1 MAKIFMDEDFFML
14 HECRFCLG
22 TGAGTADGI
31 PCWLCNGSGMVD
43 NRPELDDHE
52 DDGRSRR

>member
-43 NRPELDDHE
+43 NRPELDYE
-52 DDGRSRR
+52 DEREIRR

>member
-1 MAKIFMDEDFFML
+1 MSKIFMDEDFFML
-14 HECRFCLG
+14 HECRFCIG

-43 NRPELDDHE
+43 NRPELDDYE
-52 DDGRSRR
+52 DERSRR

>member
-1 MAKIFMDEDFFML
+1 MSKIFMDEDFFML

-43 NRPELDDHE
+43 NRPELDYE
-52 DDGRSRR
+52 DEREIRR

>member
-1 MAKIFMDEDFFML
+1 MSKIFMDDDFFML

-31 PCWLCNGSGMVD
+31 PCWLCKGRGYID
-43 NRPELDDHE
+43 ERPELDDYDIE
-52 DDGRSRR
+52 ERSRR